1 MKIKELQL
9 QKKTKIPAKKRW
21 IFLIGFFLLLIAL
34 FVTTHNDSFYK
45 KSIVKVT
52 KVKEVFL
59 RKEKGP
65 NGEIENYFRQEITS
79 IFRNGENKG
88 EKVILENDYSSTGY
102 KTEKYK
108 KGDSLFVNMDH
119 TNGAIKDKITGVKR
133 DYILIFLIGLFLWGL
148 ILVATKKGIMT
159 ILSVIINLCIFTFC
173 IRFMKDPEV
182 FAKVWIFMILIF
194 CSITLLLVGG
204 LHKKTW
210 GAMLA
215 SFLTI
220 GMVWVIYHL
229 VIGMTKE
236 PPYELM
242 EYISGPHEV
251 ANIFMASVIT
261 GSLGAVMDVAITI
274 NSSVNELMITTP
286 KITIKELTCSVR
298 EIGMDIMGTMINVL
312 FFVYM
317 STTVTRVL
325 LESRNGF
332 GFTTIL
338 RFNVVFELIRFLLGA
353 IGIVLAIPISGVL
366 AIAIFRIKRRTKE

>member
-1 MKIKELQL
+1 
-9 QKKTKIPAKKRW
+9 
-21 IFLIGFFLLLIAL
+21 
-34 FVTTHNDSFYK
+34 
-45 KSIVKVT
+45 
-52 KVKEVFL
+52 
-59 RKEKGP
+59 
-65 NGEIENYFRQEITS
+65 
-79 IFRNGENKG
+79 
-88 EKVILENDYSSTGY
+88 
-102 KTEKYK
+102 
-108 KGDSLFVNMDH
+108 
-119 TNGAIKDKITGVKR
+119 
-133 DYILIFLIGLFLWGL
+133 
-148 ILVATKKGIMT
+148 
-159 ILSVIINLCIFTFC
+159 
-173 IRFMKDPEV
+173 
-182 FAKVWIFMILIF
+182 
-194 CSITLLLVGG
+194 
-204 LHKKTW
+204 
-210 GAMLA
+210 
-215 SFLTI
+215 
-220 GMVWVIYHL
+220 MVWVIYHL

-286 KITIKELTCSVR
+286 EITIKELTCSVR

-353 IGIVLAIPISGVL
+353 IGIVLAIPVSGVL
-366 AIAIFRIKRRTKE
+366 AIALFRIKRRTKE